1 MNKNTHPKYLT
12 IPSATGIITSMNKVF
27 IGFLLIAT
35 MAIAAC
41 GVKSDLSHPDSAYP
55 RNYPVY

>member
-1 MNKNTHPKYLT
+1 MNKNKKPKYLT
-12 IPSATGIITSMNKVF
+12 IPSATGIITRMNKVF

-35 MAIAAC
+35 MAMAAC

>member
-1 MNKNTHPKYLT
+1 MNKNTIPKYLT
-12 IPSATGIITSMNKVF
+12 ILRHATIIIHMNKLF

-35 MAIAAC
+35 MATAAC

>member
-12 IPSATGIITSMNKVF
+12 IPSATGIIASMNKVF

-35 MAIAAC
+35 MAVAAC
-41 GVKSDLSHPDSAYP
+41 GVKSDLEKPDPSYP